1 MKTRGSVRPALRRH
15 QRGDRRHRRAAILLL
30 GLGGFGLAAA
40 SAASLGTLTI
50 ASLGATNGTVTS
62 CDTNGVTVR
71 YTNAFD
77 TTAHLYATTAVQV
90 RGINAAC
97 RGKSLQLTLG
107 TPLAAIGTGTIAAL
121 PAGANQ
127 TVTLT
132 TPANA
137 KLTTRA
143 AIVVTG

>member
-1 MKTRGSVRPALRRH
+1 M
-15 QRGDRRHRRAAILLL
+15 LLL
-30 GLGGFGLAAA
+30 GLGSLGIAAA
-40 SAASLGTLTI
+40 SAASLGGLP
-50 ASLGATNGTVTS
+50 AAGLGATNGSVTS

-71 YTNAFD
+71 YTNTFD
-77 TTAHLYATTAVQV
+77 TTAHLYTTTAVQV

-97 RGKSLQLTLG
+97 RGKSLQLTLA

-127 TVTLT
+127 TVTLS

-137 KLTTRA
+137 KLTTRT

>member
-1 MKTRGSVRPALRRH
+1 METTTSARPVLRRR
-15 QRGDRRHRRAAILLL
+15 RGRRSAAVLLL
-30 GLGGFGLAAA
+30 GLGSFGLAAA
-40 SAASLGTLTI
+40 SAASFGGLT
-50 ASLGATNGTVTS
+50 ATGLGATNGTVTS
-62 CDTNGVTVR
+62 CDTNGVTMR

-77 TTAHLYATTAVQV
+77 ATAHLYTTTAVQV

-97 RGKSLQLTLG
+97 RGKSLRLTLA

-137 KLTTRA
+137 KLATRA

>member
-1 MKTRGSVRPALRRH
+1 MTRNARPAP
-15 QRGDRRHRRAAILLL
+15 RRHRRGQRGAVLLL
-30 GLGGFGLAAA
+30 GLGCFGLAAA
-40 SAASLGTLTI
+40 SAASLGGLTV
-50 ASLGATNGTVTS
+50 AGLGATNGTVTS
-62 CDTNGVTVR
+62 CDRNGVTMR

-77 TTAHLYATTAVQV
+77 ATAHLYTTTAVQV

-97 RGKSLQLTLG
+97 RGKSLKLTLA
-107 TPLAAIGTGTIAAL
+107 TPLAVTGTGTITVL

-127 TVTLT
+127 TVIMT